1 MQIYPRVIDD
11 FKTERKDITSPL
23 PPYLRLVPLALYLAV
38 AASILLNALFLV
50 LSGQAS
56 KVKETAVAEDRRI
69 ASDLEAARV
78 ERQSLESETKKATDL
93 IAWVEA
99 SRPLQTLLV
108 EIARSIGEGASLNEL
123 NLERSEE
130 NPSQILLTLRLRSD
144 NPRQL
149 DETLQT
155 ISRSQF
161 KMFSPQQ
168 SVERGEV
175 EYKATL
181 LWQNSAQNQPANV
194 Q

>member
-23 PPYLRLVPLALYLAV
+23 PAYLRLVPLVLYLTV
-38 AASILLNALFLV
+38 AAAILLNALFLV

-56 KVKETAVAEDRRI
+56 KVKEDAVKEDRRI
-69 ASDLEAARV
+69 AAELEAAKAQ
-78 ERQSLESETKKATDL
+78 RQSLESETKKATDL
-93 IAWVEA
+93 ISWVEA

-123 NLERSEE
+123 NLERSDE
-130 NPSQILLTLRLRSD
+130 NPAQILLTLRLRSE

-168 SVERGEV
+168 SFERGEV

-181 LWQNSAQNQPANV
+181 LWQNPSIIPASSV